1 MTLRLLSLL
10 LLGTLLRAD
19 ALGDLRDA
27 LARLDGQSPVK
38 ASVEYQFWSRQ
49 GDDKQPV
56 VTEGRAAATVED
68 GPQGLRMSW
77 APDLLKAAAREAQAQ
92 ATDPEAK
99 APTRQALEG
108 LRALT
113 VRDALHGAEALL
125 RALDQ
130 AQLVEARE
138 DTWQGRPA
146 RLLRLKIS
154 PRLSRQDRKYVKEM
168 EASAQVWV
176 GADGLPLAAE
186 TQVHL
191 KGRAFL
197 VISFEQQER
206 ETFQFAH
213 SGGRLVVV
221 HHTKESSGSGG
232 GERGQRK
239 SVVTLHLA

>member
-49 GDDKQPV
+49 GDDKKPLI
-56 VTEGRAAATVED
+56 TEGRAAATVED

-77 APDLLKAAAREAQAQ
+77 APDLLQAAAQEAQAQ
-92 ATDPEAK
+92 AADPDAK
-99 APTRQALEG
+99 ASTRQALEG

-113 VRDALHGAEALL
+113 VRDALHGAGALL
-125 RALDQ
+125 RTLEQ

-138 DTWQGRPA
+138 DAWQGRPA
-146 RLLRLKIS
+146 RLLRLKLS

-186 TQVHL
+186 TQVHV

-206 ETFQFAH
+206 ETFRFAR

-221 HHTKESSGSGG
+221 HHTMERSGSGG
-232 GERGQRK
+232 GEQGQRK
-239 SVVTLHLA
+239 TMVTLHLA